1 MGAYCLAS
9 PGLALHGL
17 ALPFCALPGFF
28 CTCLALPC
36 LALPCLLFSCIAFPG
51 CTLFCLALPGLAR
64 CCLAWP
70 CLAFLALRCIAL
82 PCDALS
88 CSALACLA
96 WPGLSLPVLACP
108 WDALPGLSCQDI
120 MHILFKNPCF
130 YLKITHL
137 YHQNPPWNQKAR
149 IFSGKIPHVD
159 KTYTC
164 SLPKSPVEPPNHAF
178 SRRKSC
184 IYPKCVK
191 CLVVGLNWGFP

>member
-1 MGAYCLAS
+1 MGDSCLAT

-17 ALPFCALPGFF
+17 ALPFCALPGLF

-36 LALPCLLFSCIAFPG
+36 LAG
-51 CTLFCLALPGLAR
+51 LALH
-64 CCLAWP
+64 C
-70 CLAFLALRCIAL
+70 LALRC
-82 PCDALS
+82 
-88 CSALACLA
+88 LAC
-96 WPGLSLPVLACP
+96 PCLSLP

-191 CLVVGLNWGFP
+191 CLVVGLNWGFPKRKCVISWLNRGLS